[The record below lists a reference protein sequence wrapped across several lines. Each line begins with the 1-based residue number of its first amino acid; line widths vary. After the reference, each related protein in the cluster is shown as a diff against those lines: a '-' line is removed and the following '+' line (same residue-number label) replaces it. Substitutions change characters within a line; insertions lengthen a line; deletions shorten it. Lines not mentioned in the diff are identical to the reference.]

1 MSTPVL
7 LCMVVSMQYVCVCE
21 VSEVDTFSRVG
32 FWGLEGA
39 SCGWVVDTLQR
50 RVWGGGKM
58 CPLLCFCVWLY
69 LYSMYLC
76 AK

>member
-7 LCMVVSMQYVCVCE
+7 LCMVVSMQYICVCE
-21 VSEVDTFSRVG
+21 VSEVDTFSRVD
-32 FWGLEGA
+32 FRGLEGG
-39 SCGWVVDTLQR
+39 SCGWVVYTLQR
-50 RVWGGGKM
+50 HVCGGGKM
-58 CPLLCFCVWLY
+58 CPLLCFCVHLY

>member
-21 VSEVDTFSRVG
+21 VSEVDTFSRVD
-32 FWGLEGA
+32 FRGLEGA
-39 SCGWVVDTLQR
+39 SCGNVLCGLEC
-50 RVWGGGKM
+50 RVCGGGKM
-58 CPLLCFCVWLY
+58 CPLLCFCVHLY

>member
-7 LCMVVSMQYVCVCE
+7 WRIFVSMQYVGVCE

-58 CPLLCFCVWLY
+58 CPLLCFGVY
-69 LYSMYLC
+69 LYICSMYAC

>member
-7 LCMVVSMQYVCVCE
+7 RRIFVYMQYVCVCE

-39 SCGWVVDTLQR
+39 SCGNVLCGLECR
-50 RVWGGGKM
+50 IFGGGKM
-58 CPLLCFCVWLY
+58 CPLLCFGVYLY
-69 LYSMYLC
+69 LCSM
-76 AK
+76 